1 MRKLTVIVESAPNNY
16 AAYFKDVDGIGVTG
30 DTISEIRE
38 KMQGVI
44 EDYVQTCKEYGLEVP
59 DEFIGD
65 YELEF
70 KMDLKTF
77 LNMYSGIFSKAGLER
92 LTGINQKQLWHYAK
106 GNVKPRKKQV
116 ERIQDS
122 IHRLAADMAQT
133 DF

>member
-1 MRKLTVIVESAPNNY
+1 
-16 AAYFKDVDGIGVTG
+16 
-30 DTISEIRE
+30 
-38 KMQGVI
+38 
-44 EDYVQTCKEYGLEVP
+44 
-59 DEFIGD
+59 
-65 YELEF
+65 
-70 KMDLKTF
+70 MDLKTF